1 MTIAYDDDQMGT
13 KIANQE
19 SDAYWSSIQDENG
32 VDLTIIRANLRR
44 TPLERLRLA
53 DAGRRSALRLMEA
66 GKLNR
71 EQRAKSA

>member
-1 MTIAYDDDQMGT
+1 MGKEDSNNRT
-13 KIANQE
+13 
-19 SDAYWSSIQDENG
+19 DAYWKSIQDENG
-32 VDLTIIRANLRR
+32 VDMTIILANLRR

-66 GKLNR
+66 GRLNR